1 MKKRDSFA
9 KNKKIKMNK
18 SKFSLRKKSYENKN
32 SCSNKVSHFNLGE
45 NNKPNYLNQ
54 IDSNNIMNNINQANT
69 NIYKPNNS
77 YKNCSTVVHNATESG
92 RISGNNSQYSTYTQ
106 SLKRK
111 NNNLFNLE
119 DNEKEE
125 ENDEMTIA
133 VSKKGAQKNKVFFEF
148 NPYDT
153 ELTNA
158 LFDKTL
164 ENYKKNR
171 ENQENR
177 IKIVNYYEIF
187 KNE

>member
-1 MKKRDSFA
+1 MDKKDKENSKYDSA
-9 KNKKIKMNK
+9 EKRTKRLTT
-18 SKFSLRKKSYENKN
+18 SD
-32 SCSNKVSHFNLGE
+32 KV
-45 NNKPNYLNQ
+45 
-54 IDSNNIMNNINQANT
+54 MA
-69 NIYKPNNS
+69 
-77 YKNCSTVVHNATESG
+77 
-92 RISGNNSQYSTYTQ
+92 
-106 SLKRK
+106 LKRK

-164 ENYKKNR
+164 
-171 ENQENR
+171 
-177 IKIVNYYEIF
+177 
-187 KNE
+187 